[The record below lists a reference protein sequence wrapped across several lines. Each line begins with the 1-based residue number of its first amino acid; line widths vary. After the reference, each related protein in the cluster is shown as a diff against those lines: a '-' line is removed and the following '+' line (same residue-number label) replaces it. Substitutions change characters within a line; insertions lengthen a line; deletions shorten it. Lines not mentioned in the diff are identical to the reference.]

1 MATFSELVTAGVSP
15 TPFGVFDDF
24 DTFKTEAEQMVT
36 FVKRK
41 LGDDILSVELT
52 KKMIYA
58 NFEESALEYGAI
70 LHQYQAKSELLNY
83 LGYSTGSDVQQKLPR
98 QNLEY
103 LQRFAEPYAMEANVG
118 GSYNFISGSI
128 TLDSGR
134 QDYDLHTELKNA
146 AGTPLFTLGSN
157 AVTSSDGTLHLRGK
171 MKIAEVYHFDPQAA
185 YRFFDTTSAINYLN
199 NEFSFESFT
208 PETIFYV
215 LPVFED
221 ILRAGQLDTSNRVR
235 RSNYSYEIAGTKLRL
250 FPTPTGQ
257 LDGKKLW
264 IRVRHYPDPL
274 NPSYTDNSIFGVS
287 DLSNI
292 PYNNL
297 NYDQINSIG
306 KQWIRQ
312 YTLALS
318 METLG
323 RVRSKFGSIPVPGSD
338 VSLDGKDL
346 ISEGRSDKEKLVT
359 SLKEMLE
366 TLTYDSLIEKSAARA
381 ENLQKQLKYIPVPN
395 GHAIFFG

>member
-1 MATFSELVTAGVSP
+1 MATFASTTSP
-15 TPFGVFDDF
+15 TPFGVFDDYTDF
-24 DTFKTEAEQMVT
+24 QTEADNMVV

-41 LGDDILSVELT
+41 LGDDVLSVELT
-52 KKMIYA
+52 KKMIWSS
-58 NFEESALEYGAI
+58 FEEATLEYGSI
-70 LHQYQAKSELLNY
+70 LHQYQAKSTLLNY

-103 LQRFAEPYAMEANVG
+103 LTRFSEPYAMEANIG
-118 GSYNFISGSI
+118 GSYNFMSGSI
-128 TLDSGR
+128 TLEDGR
-134 QDYDLHTELKNA
+134 QDYDLTTELKNGD
-146 AGTPLFTLGSN
+146 GTSLFTLGSN
-157 AVTSSDGTLHLRGK
+157 AETSADGTLHLRGK
-171 MKIAEVYHFDPQAA
+171 MKIAEVYHFNPQAA

-235 RSNYSYEIAGTKLRL
+235 RSNYSYQVTGTKIRI

-264 IRVRHYPDPL
+264 IKVRHYPDPL
-274 NPSYTDNSIFGVS
+274 NPSYTDNSIYGVS

-297 NYDQINSIG
+297 DYNKINSIG
-306 KQWIRQ
+306 RQWIRQ

-381 ENLQKQLKYIPVPN
+381 ENLMKQLKHVPIPN
-395 GHAIFFG
+395 GKAIFFG

>member
-1 MATFSELVTAGVSP
+1 MATFASTTSP
-15 TPFGVFDDF
+15 TPFGVFDDYTDF
-24 DTFKTEAEQMVT
+24 QTEADNMVV

-41 LGDDILSVELT
+41 LGDDVLSVELT
-52 KKMIYA
+52 KKMIWSS
-58 NFEESALEYGAI
+58 FEEATLEYGSI
-70 LHQYQAKSELLNY
+70 LHQYQAKSTLLNY

-103 LQRFAEPYAMEANVG
+103 LTRFSEPYAMEANIG
-118 GSYNFISGSI
+118 GSYNFMSGSI
-128 TLDSGR
+128 TLENGR
-134 QDYDLHTELKNA
+134 QDYDLTTELKNGDDTA
-146 AGTPLFTLGSN
+146 LFTLGSN
-157 AVTSSDGTLHLRGK
+157 AETSADGTLHLKGK
-171 MKIAEVYHFDPQAA
+171 MKIAEVYHFNPQAA

-235 RSNYSYEIAGTKLRL
+235 RSNYSYQVTGTKIRI

-264 IRVRHYPDPL
+264 IKVRHYPDPL
-274 NPSYTDNSIFGVS
+274 NPSYTDNSIYGVS

-297 NYDQINSIG
+297 DYNKINSIG
-306 KQWIRQ
+306 RQWIRQ

-381 ENLQKQLKYIPVPN
+381 ENLMKQLKHVPIPN
-395 GHAIFFG
+395 GKAIFFG

>member
-1 MATFSELVTAGVSP
+1 
-15 TPFGVFDDF
+15 
-24 DTFKTEAEQMVT
+24 
-36 FVKRK
+36 
-41 LGDDILSVELT
+41 
-52 KKMIYA
+52 
-58 NFEESALEYGAI
+58 
-70 LHQYQAKSELLNY
+70 
-83 LGYSTGSDVQQKLPR
+83 
-98 QNLEY
+98 
-103 LQRFAEPYAMEANVG
+103 
-118 GSYNFISGSI
+118 
-128 TLDSGR
+128 
-134 QDYDLHTELKNA
+134 
-146 AGTPLFTLGSN
+146 
-157 AVTSSDGTLHLRGK
+157 

-235 RSNYSYEIAGTKLRL
+235 RSNYSYEILGTKLRL

-257 LDGKKLW
+257 LHGKKLW
-264 IRVRHYPDPL
+264 VRVRHYPDPL
-274 NPSYTDNSIFGVS
+274 NPAYTDNSIFGVS

-338 VSLDGKDL
+338 VSLDGKEL

>member
-1 MATFSELVTAGVSP
+1 MATFASTTSP
-15 TPFGVFDDF
+15 TPFGVFDDYTDF
-24 DTFKTEAEQMVT
+24 QTEADNMVV

-41 LGDDILSVELT
+41 LGDDVLSVELT
-52 KKMIYA
+52 KKMIWSS
-58 NFEESALEYGAI
+58 FEEATLEYGSI
-70 LHQYQAKSELLNY
+70 LHQYQAKSTLLNY

-103 LQRFAEPYAMEANVG
+103 LTRFSEPYAMEANIG
-118 GSYNFISGSI
+118 GSYNFMSGSI
-128 TLDSGR
+128 TLEDGR
-134 QDYDLHTELKNA
+134 QDYDLTTELKNGD
-146 AGTPLFTLGSN
+146 GTSLFTLGSN
-157 AVTSSDGTLHLRGK
+157 AETSADGTLHLKGK
-171 MKIAEVYHFDPQAA
+171 MKIAEVYHFNPQAA

-235 RSNYSYEIAGTKLRL
+235 RSNYSYQVTGTKIRI

-264 IRVRHYPDPL
+264 IKVRHYPDPL
-274 NPSYTDNSIFGVS
+274 NPSYTDNSIYGVS

-297 NYDQINSIG
+297 DYNKINSIG
-306 KQWIRQ
+306 RQWIRQ

-381 ENLQKQLKYIPVPN
+381 ENLMKQLKHVPIPN
-395 GHAIFFG
+395 GKAIFFG